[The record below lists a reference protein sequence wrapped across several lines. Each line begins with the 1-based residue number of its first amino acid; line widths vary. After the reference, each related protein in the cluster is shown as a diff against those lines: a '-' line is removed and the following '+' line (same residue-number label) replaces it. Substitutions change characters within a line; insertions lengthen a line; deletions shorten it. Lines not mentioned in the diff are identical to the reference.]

1 MAWIHLLGKCRH
13 LSLVRRHFLWLW
25 GFWKRQRMRVFLV
38 RHNREDLVAL
48 KELVEAGKV
57 TPVVDRSYELSEV
70 PDALQHQGNGHAR
83 GKTVIAM

>member
-1 MAWIHLLGKCRH
+1 VLA
-13 LSLVRRHFLWLW
+13 LSPFVR
-25 GFWKRQRMRVFLV
+25 QTMRVFIV

-57 TPVVDRSYELSEV
+57 TPVLDRSYKLSEV
-70 PDALQHQGNGHAR
+70 PDALQRQGDGHTQ